1 MDMSTY
7 EPMLQDWK
15 VVFEEHK
22 PLNQEQAKNTR
33 KYHLW
38 YEWYFSLNRNC
49 KNTYFTLI
57 EEQAS
62 IDIQLSLTLLLSNLP
77 RRGLSFEGKLSSL
90 GEVTCL
96 YFYPLP
102 SYL

>member
-7 EPMLQDWK
+7 EPIRK
-15 VVFEEHK
+15 VVFEEHN

-33 KYHLW
+33 TYHL
-38 YEWYFSLNRNC
+38 YEFHFSINRKC
-49 KNTYFTLI
+49 ENTYFTLI

-62 IDIQLSLTLLLSNLP
+62 IEIQLSLTLLLSNLP

-90 GEVTCL
+90 GEVV
-96 YFYPLP
+96 
-102 SYL
+102 